1 MTAVAHADASRRV
14 ITTTPSNQF
23 YVRMA
28 YACAAVAFAGF
39 APTYWMPLVSGTL
52 NVPPIVHLHAVLF
65 FGWLGLLIVQTK
77 LAARRQLTRHRELG
91 VVGVS
96 LATAMVFV
104 GIGTAIDR
112 IQQSEAAGF
121 GDAARAF
128 SVVPLTGI
136 LFFAVLFTMA
146 LANVKRPDVHRRLML
161 IATISILNAAVGRL
175 FILALGAPL
184 PSASV
189 APPPVFIT
197 IPSGLIA
204 DLLLIPA
211 MWHDKKRLGYVHPT
225 YWIGGGALI
234 ASQLLRVPISESA
247 AWIAIATWMQR
258 SF

>member
-77 LAARRQLTRHRELG
+77 LAASRKLTRHRELG

-104 GIGTAIDR
+104 GIATAINR
-112 IQQSEAAGF
+112 IGESEAAGF

-136 LFFAVLFTMA
+136 LFFAVVFTIA

-175 FILALGAPL
+175 FILMLGGP
-184 PSASV
+184 PPSV
-189 APPPVFIT
+189 APPPVFVT
-197 IPSGLIA
+197 IPAGLIA

-211 MWHDKKRLGYVHPT
+211 MWHDKKRLGYVHRT
-225 YWIGGGALI
+225 YWIGGAALI
-234 ASQLLRVPISESA
+234 ASQLLRVPISESG
-247 AWIAIATWMQR
+247 AWIAIAAWMQR